1 MHENTCTRRK
11 NFSLQYDTSNLFL
24 KSPNLAA
31 IDITQAVTLIQSR
44 ATTFYINVEFQ
55 SSMDLVMRLG
65 MWTVDFN
72 LGEDLLVDLSP

>member
-1 MHENTCTRRK
+1 MRILALVEKSSRYNTTQA
-11 NFSLQYDTSNLFL
+11 FYF
-24 KSPNLAA
+24 KSPKLAA

>member
-1 MHENTCTRRK
+1 MRILALVEKKVLVIIRHK
-11 NFSLQYDTSNLFL
+11 HFIF
-24 KSPNLAA
+24 KSPKLAA